1 MIGQTTT
8 KILRMRQ
15 VLNIFSAS
23 PVTWLFRM
31 WRRIFIFIL
40 YSTYMMKRVKT
51 NIMNIISVLSHY
63 PVVVQWKQISKT
75 STFHELMRTFSAFF
89 DFSGKSF
96 QNWLDY
102 WSWRDPVEF
111 LTSSSTM
118 KQVFFKSVFLSW
130 TCTCTLV
137 TQYTVPPMVSH
148 YSNYIQ
154 VDVTCGEL
162 QQCTRKGSKEEDCK

>member
-1 MIGQTTT
+1 MTVQDVKTHLYIH
-8 KILRMRQ
+8 
-15 VLNIFSAS
+15 
-23 PVTWLFRM
+23 
-31 WRRIFIFIL
+31 FIFNL
-40 YSTYMMKRVKT
+40 HDETCVKT

-75 STFHELMRTFSAFF
+75 STFHELMRTFSAFVTF
-89 DFSGKSF
+89 QVNHFKTDWIIDLEGTLWSF
-96 QNWLDY
+96 WPLAAL
-102 WSWRDPVEF
+102 WSRCF
-111 LTSSSTM
+111 LR
-118 KQVFFKSVFLSW
+118 VFFLSW

-162 QQCTRKGSKEEDCK
+162 QQCTRKGREEEDCK